1 MVSRANEGVRRAASC
16 LRTKLVEHIRNRI
29 GHSLTDTGS
38 IRASGKE
45 QTNRLRVGGV
55 DDKRTR
61 VAGVTKAITADG
73 DLAGE

>member
-16 LRTKLVEHIRNRI
+16 LRTKLVEHIGNRI
-29 GHSLTDTGS
+29 GDAMADAGS

-55 DDKRTR
+55 DDKRSPSR
-61 VAGVTKAITADG
+61 RRH
-73 DLAGE
+73 